1 MVSHED
7 IVGHGVCGPWWAMVS
22 HVDSVGHGV
31 TCRYCGSWCH
41 MYILWVMVW
50 AMVSH
55 VDIVGHGVGHGVT
68 YRYCGSWCGPWCH
81 M

>member
-1 MVSHED
+1 
-7 IVGHGVCGPWWAMVS
+7 
-22 HVDSVGHGV
+22 
-31 TCRYCGSWCH
+31 
-41 MYILWVMVW
+41 MYKLWVLVW

-68 YRYCGSWCGPWCH
+68 VMHILWVIVWAMVSHVDSVGHGSTCRYVGHGVTCRYCGPWCH